1 MHSKRLISVG
11 LAAVMSLAIAM
22 PAFAQTTAKPAQDNS
37 AEQAVLK
44 LTQDWLAAEERIDRA
59 VLNRIIADDFLGTG
73 PMGTTLSKSDVIP
86 AEGSGG
92 HGLALSGQDIVV
104 RVFSETAIVTGRGV
118 PKVKDRPELRMT
130 VVFVKRANVWQMV
143 AGHLSAVPAN
153 SD

>member
-1 MHSKRLISVG
+1 MRKIPLITA
-11 LAAVMSLAIAM
+11 LFIATAM
-22 PAFAQTTAKPAQDNS
+22 PAFAQTTAKPEQNNS

-59 VLNRIIADDFLGTG
+59 VLNKIIADDFLGTG
-73 PMGTTLSKSDVIP
+73 PMGTTVSKSDVIP

-92 HGLALSGQDIVV
+92 HGLALSGQDILV
-104 RVFSETAIVTGRGV
+104 RVFGDTAIVTGRGV

-130 VVFVKRANVWQMV
+130 VVFVKRANIWQMV
-143 AGHLSAVPAN
+143 AGHLSTVPAN